1 MELKLRTIKY
11 INWSERYQYS
21 KKRYQR
27 SNTKGWDYWST
38 FFSSWMSLLHAGR
51 HETTTAI
58 FFRNASTCSPNQLYI
73 IRFDNT
79 DRTLTRWKV
88 ILSVGSRF
96 DYLLIGVTFA
106 FLKECSFNLRMAH
119 TIDRII
125 KNRNQISPPPA
136 LLVGKS
142 LAINFILCGGM
153 FKWEIVFNIIT
164 FIDFCNTG
172 TILKL
177 KYYVLCCI
185 QYFAFFVKEI
195 YVKQWNE

>member
-1 MELKLRTIKY
+1 
-11 INWSERYQYS
+11 
-21 KKRYQR
+21 
-27 SNTKGWDYWST
+27 
-38 FFSSWMSLLHAGR
+38 MSLLHAGR

-88 ILSVGSRF
+88 ILFVGSRF

-125 KNRNQISPPPA
+125 KNRNQISSRILTWISPPPA

-153 FKWEIVFNIIT
+153 FK
-164 FIDFCNTG
+164 
-172 TILKL
+172 
-177 KYYVLCCI
+177 
-185 QYFAFFVKEI
+185 
-195 YVKQWNE
+195 